1 MSLSTF
7 LSNHFSKVISLNFA
21 ERPNSIRTF
30 AQIENLDEFHKLITV
45 FNPEYNPSE
54 TVIFLDE
61 IQLVYEERMP
71 LKTDGKVLPETMDL
85 LTLTKPLVLDG
96 HYRIALSG
104 SLLGVSLNDVVLNPV
119 GYTNI
124 YKLYPLDFE
133 EYPWARGVGQ
143 LAIDEA
149 KECFKECR
157 PVPDLIHSTFL
168 DYFKEYVL
176 VGGLPA
182 AVDEF
187 VKTKNLGAVSSVHH
201 SIMNIYRRDI
211 SQYVE
216 EPIARLR
223 IKDIYQTIPGEL
235 VQKNKRFTISKLI
248 DKSAYRNNN
257 FVDDHLWLTTAGLA
271 IPVYGVDEPTNGLR
285 IGLNRK
291 TVKLFLNDVG
301 LLSSDV
307 LSPELKTRYSQGK
320 KSLITARPMRTPPRN
335 CLLRMASTTN
345 SIIGIPKN
353 TERLIS

>member
-1 MSLSTF
+1 
-7 LSNHFSKVISLNFA
+7 
-21 ERPNSIRTF
+21 
-30 AQIENLDEFHKLITV
+30 
-45 FNPEYNPSE
+45 
-54 TVIFLDE
+54 
-61 IQLVYEERMP
+61 
-71 LKTDGKVLPETMDL
+71 
-85 LTLTKPLVLDG
+85 
-96 HYRIALSG
+96 
-104 SLLGVSLNDVVLNPV
+104 
-119 GYTNI
+119 
-124 YKLYPLDFE
+124 
-133 EYPWARGVGQ
+133 
-143 LAIDEA
+143 
-149 KECFKECR
+149 
-157 PVPDLIHSTFL
+157 
-168 DYFKEYVL
+168 
-176 VGGLPA
+176 
-182 AVDEF
+182 
-187 VKTKNLGAVSSVHH
+187 
-201 SIMNIYRRDI
+201 MNIYRRDI